1 MADSKPPKHWLWWV
15 SQARRAL
22 HGKAVDLQNFSII
35 EDINMKI
42 LALAGLLFPLLLA
55 GCNTVEG
62 FGKDVES
69 GGEEIQDASQN
80 VKEKM

>member
-1 MADSKPPKHWLWWV
+1 
-15 SQARRAL
+15 
-22 HGKAVDLQNFSII
+22 
-35 EDINMKI
+35 MKI